1 MRAFIVPAL
10 MTLAFVP
17 PALAQT
23 DSPVASPAP
32 AVAAADNVASPAVAV
47 VHDTTPVKISFPGM
61 GETVLNISATERL
74 HVPQDLL
81 LASLNIEK
89 ENADPKALQVAINDA
104 MKAAMASA
112 QAVTDVKSSTG
123 QYYVYQHEP
132 VISIPKTTKG
142 TTASSK
148 TWRGTQ
154 TIDLKS
160 TNAEALLTLAGKL
173 QEAGLV
179 MTNLTYTLS
188 PEKADEAKD
197 SLMEAA
203 LAKVKTR
210 ADRAA
215 KAMGKSRTD
224 LVEVSVDAADNM
236 QPIMMRS
243 MAFGGAASKTAPTA
257 EPGETEITLTVT
269 AKALLK

>member
-1 MRAFIVPAL
+1 MRAFVVPAL
-10 MTLAFVP
+10 LSFAFIA
-17 PALAQT
+17 PAMAQT
-23 DSPVASPAP
+23 DAVPAP
-32 AVAAADNVASPAVAV
+32 AVIAAPAPAV
-47 VHDTTPVKISFPGM
+47 VHDAPPVKISFPGM
-61 GETVLNISATERL
+61 GETMLNISATERVQ
-74 HVPQDLL
+74 VPQDLL

-89 ENADPKALQVAINDA
+89 ENADPKALQAAINDA
-104 MKAAMASA
+104 MKAAMTAA
-112 QAVTDVKSSTG
+112 QAVTDVKTSTG
-123 QYYVYQHEP
+123 QYYVYQYEP

-142 TTASSK
+142 NAASAK
-148 TWRGTQ
+148 TWRGSQ
-154 TIDLKS
+154 TIELKS

-173 QEAGLV
+173 QASGLV

-224 LVEVSVDAADNM
+224 LVEVSIDAADNA
-236 QPIMMRS
+236 QPMMMRAMS
-243 MAFGGAASKTAPTA
+243 FGGADAKSAPTA